1 MSTVLVIS
9 SQVIRG
15 YVGGTA
21 SRIALEAL
29 GHQVWLAR
37 TVLLSNHP
45 AHPHVAR
52 ETILPESIRRFMLA
66 LDENG
71 WLYDIDAI
79 LTGYLPSADHVAEAV
94 HAIMM
99 VQAERN
105 GVCILCDP
113 ILGDDPGG
121 LYIDEEAATA
131 IRNRFVPVADFIT
144 PNRFEL
150 EWLTGKPVK
159 SLPQALEAG
168 QGLVQKYGAVVLAS
182 ALPGD
187 YAAAGVQNVL
197 DANRGADDLPLQL
210 LRRHWADAKPLR
222 TQEYFAC

>member
-1 MSTVLVIS
+1 
-9 SQVIRG
+9 
-15 YVGGTA
+15 
-21 SRIALEAL
+21 
-29 GHQVWLAR
+29 
-37 TVLLSNHP
+37 
-45 AHPHVAR
+45 
-52 ETILPESIRRFMLA
+52 MLA

-71 WLYDIDAI
+71 WLYDIEAI

-105 GVCILCDP
+105 DVCVSCAILF
-113 ILGDDPGG
+113 LGDDPGG

-131 IRNRFVPVADFIT
+131 VRNRLIPIADLIT

-168 QGLVQKYGAVVLAS
+168 QGLVQKYDAVVLAN

-187 YAAAGVQNVL
+187 YTVAMHDLIVFSDAAFQIEHYRPEVTPYGIGDLLAALHLGHKLNNYPPLVAFARATAGVQNVL

-210 LRRHWADAKPLR
+210 LRRHWVDAKPLR
-222 TQEYFAC
+222 TQKYFV